1 MRMVLVSGEEQ
12 KLISFIRAAVISRKN
27 YARASKVL

>member
-1 MRMVLVSGEEQ
+1 MRMVLVSGEQ